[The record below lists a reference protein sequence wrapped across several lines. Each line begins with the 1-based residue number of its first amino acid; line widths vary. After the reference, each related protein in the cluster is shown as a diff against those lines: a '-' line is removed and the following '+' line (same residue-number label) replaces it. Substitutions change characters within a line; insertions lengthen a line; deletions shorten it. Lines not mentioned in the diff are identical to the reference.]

1 MALAMSPYCYSN
13 ACGESVSNQDNT
25 AKMGLHS
32 FFISYKVIN
41 PDDPV
46 NSAICFLFMYR
57 LLGLLGKGKVKRE
70 G

>member
-1 MALAMSPYCYSN
+1 MLV
-13 ACGESVSNQDNT
+13 GKSVSNQDNI

-32 FFISYKVIN
+32 FFIIYKIIN
-41 PDDPV
+41 PVDQV

-57 LLGLLGKGKVKRE
+57 PLGLLGKGKVKRK